1 MSEQKFD
8 PAVATLAAEI
18 LRGEGFLTPQAAAMT
33 YYRVLDELIDESES
47 RAAKQEAA

>member
-1 MSEQKFD
+1 MSESRFD

-33 YYRVLDELIDESES
+33 YYRVLDELLLEQKA
-47 RAAKQEAA
+47 RAANQQAA

>member
-1 MSEQKFD
+1 MSVEKFD

-33 YYRVLDELIDESES
+33 YYRVLDELLAEYES
-47 RAAKQEAA
+47 RKAEQKAA